1 MLQYEKN
8 VLECSLALLDLG
20 GWGRLKTYARGDV
33 KMVTRK
39 LAAVVS
45 VRWSNLDCGDF

>member
-1 MLQYEKN
+1 MLQFEKD

-20 GWGRLKTYARGDV
+20 MWGRLETHARGDV
-33 KMVTRK
+33 KFVTRK

-45 VRWSNLDCGDF
+45 LNMPDSDGDV